1 MGGMLGDPFEAP
13 GGGDQKCRPGLV
25 SGFHPSL
32 ARNRTLRTRPCEA
45 TDRLDALGTQ
55 IDLGL
60 ALLDLG
66 REERRAGEDATPAF
80 ERSSGTGVEVIE
92 P

>member
-1 MGGMLGDPFEAP
+1 M
-13 GGGDQKCRPGLV
+13 
-25 SGFHPSL
+25 
-32 ARNRTLRTRPCEA
+32 LRTRPCEA

-66 REERRAGEDATPAF
+66 RAEGRAG
-80 ERSSGTGVEVIE
+80 GT
-92 P
+92 